1 MNRSQPEVN
10 PVYQAFETDRIIPT
24 EIQIKQMAR
33 EREKYKLLD
42 IIDYEEADAAQDR
55 CTNKSQIPELKNTS
69 FANTRERGLYVTRAV
84 ILIEPGALW
93 QLFNHKV
100 TIIN

>member
-42 IIDYEEADAAQDR
+42 IIDYEEADV
-55 CTNKSQIPELKNTS
+55 S
-69 FANTRERGLYVTRAV
+69 
-84 ILIEPGALW
+84 
-93 QLFNHKV
+93 
-100 TIIN
+100 